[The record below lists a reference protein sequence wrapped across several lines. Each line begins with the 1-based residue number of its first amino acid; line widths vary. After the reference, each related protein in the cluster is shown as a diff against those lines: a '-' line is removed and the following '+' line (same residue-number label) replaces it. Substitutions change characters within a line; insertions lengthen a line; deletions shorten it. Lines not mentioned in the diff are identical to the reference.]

1 MNKFSCSFTRFN
13 LISLVFLFVAFFTT
27 NCGDEESETPTPA
40 PAISSINPTS
50 GLVGT
55 EVTISGSNFS
65 DSPSQNS
72 VKFNET
78 TASVKSASTSSLVV
92 DVPTGATTGVVSV
105 TVQGQTAT
113 GPTFTVEE
121 PVTAV
126 EIDCNA
132 NEITS
137 STMWPDIES
146 GTSIDYIVK
155 CAISVKN
162 NALLT
167 IEPGVIIQFEG
178 EEAGI
183 FTSDGGGLSAVGTA
197 SEPIVFEGTSNLQG
211 VWQGIYFASTN
222 PQNKLDFVEVRNAG
236 RKASVQSGVKA
247 GVQLSKKD
255 DSRASITNA
264 VIENNEGYGIY
275 ITEDS
280 NLENF
285 SNNTINDNSLS
296 PVGINF
302 NQIGK
307 LDASTTYGSGN
318 GQAFVEVI
326 RDELTVDANVAALGV
341 PFRFTE
347 GNKYYVEKALNL
359 APGTIFEFVAGAG
372 LRMGGP
378 ATDCSLTTASINAT
392 GTANDPIIFRGTV
405 SGKGSWVGI
414 GINSSN
420 PNNKLIYC
428 QIAGAGSAKIFNAG
442 QFGANI
448 TLQCDSKVI
457 VQNTTIAESNDY
469 GIYVLDDDAILQDF
483 ESNSFTDNET
493 SPIYIH
499 FPHIGELDGNSN
511 YDTNNSGAFIQV
523 SGESLIDNNLTVQA
537 LNVPYRINVS
547 ELGRP
552 VYVEKEVT
560 INPGVTFEFNTG
572 SGIIL
577 GSPGVDCLP
586 TTGSLKAIG
595 TAAEPIVFK
604 GATAGQGSWVG
615 IGINSST
622 AANEFD
628 HCEISGGGSK
638 KLYNA
643 GGQGNIVIHC
653 SGKLKIQNSTIKDSG
668 GWGVDFEQTSS
679 NNLDASNIIYEN
691 NSAGNVNSN

>member
-1 MNKFSCSFTRFN
+1 MYKLICSFNRFN
-13 LISLVFLFVAFFTT
+13 LISLFLFVAFFTT
-27 NCGDEESETPTPA
+27 NCGNEESETPTPA

-50 GLVGT
+50 GPVGT

-65 DSPSQNS
+65 ETPSQNS
-72 VKFNET
+72 VKFNGT
-78 TASVKSASTSSLVV
+78 TAAVKSASTSSLVV
-92 DVPTGATTGVVSV
+92 DVPAGATTGIISV

-113 GPTFTVEE
+113 GPTFTIEE
-121 PVTAV
+121 PINAI

-137 STMWPDIES
+137 STTWADVES
-146 GTSIDYIVK
+146 GSTVDYIVR

-197 SEPIVFEGTSNLQG
+197 SEPIIFEGTSGLQG

-222 PQNKLDFVEVRNAG
+222 PLNKLDYVEVRNAG
-236 RKASVQSGVKA
+236 RKASAQSGVKA
-247 GVQLSKKD
+247 GVQLSEKD
-255 DSRASITNA
+255 GSRASITNS
-264 VIENNEGYGIY
+264 ILENNEGYGIY

-285 SNNTINDNSLS
+285 SNNTINNNSLS
-296 PVGINF
+296 SVGINF

-307 LDASTTYGSGN
+307 LDASTTYGSEN

-326 RDELTVDANVAALGV
+326 RDELTVDADIAALNV
-341 PFRFTE
+341 PFRFAE
-347 GNKYYVEKALNL
+347 SNKYYVEKALNI
-359 APGTIFEFVAGAG
+359 APGTIFEFVNGAG
-372 LRMGGP
+372 LKLGRP
-378 ATDCSLTTASINAT
+378 LANECSVNTGSINAT

-414 GINSSN
+414 GINSSS

-428 QIAGAGSAKIFNAG
+428 QIAGAGSDKMFNGADY
-442 QFGANI
+442 GANI
-448 TLQCDSKVI
+448 TLACDSKVI
-457 VQNTTIAESNDY
+457 IQNTTIAESKEY
-469 GIYVLDDDAILQDF
+469 GIYMFDHDAILQDF
-483 ESNSFTDNET
+483 ENNSFTDNET

-499 FPHIGELDGNSN
+499 FPHIGELDSDSD
-511 YDTNNSGAFIQV
+511 YDTSDSGAYIHV
-523 SGESLIDNNLTVQA
+523 SGERLKDNDLTVQA
-537 LNVPYRINVS
+537 LNVPYRIFVS
-547 ELGRP
+547 ELGQP
-552 VYVEKEVT
+552 VYVEKAIT
-560 INPGVTFEFNTG
+560 INPGVIFEFNPGTG
-572 SGIIL
+572 IELGTLGTDCGI
-577 GSPGVDCLP
+577 
-586 TTGSLKAIG
+586 TTGSLNAIG
-595 TAAEPIVFK
+595 TAEDPIIFK
-604 GATAGQGSWVG
+604 GVTEGQGTWIG

-638 KLYNA
+638 QLYNA

-653 SGKLKIQNSTIKDSG
+653 SGKLKIQN
-668 GWGVDFEQTSS
+668 
-679 NNLDASNIIYEN
+679 
-691 NSAGNVNSN
+691 

>member
-1 MNKFSCSFTRFN
+1 MYKLISSFNRFN
-13 LISLVFLFVAFFTT
+13 LISLFLFVAFFTT
-27 NCGDEESETPTPA
+27 NCGNEESETPSPM
-40 PAISSINPTS
+40 PAISSIDPTS

-55 EVTISGSNFS
+55 EVTISGANFS
-65 DSPSQNS
+65 ETPSQNT
-72 VKFNET
+72 VTFNGTT
-78 TASVKSASTSSLVV
+78 TAVKSATTSTLVV
-92 DVPTGATTGVVSV
+92 DVPAGATTGIISV
-105 TVQGQTAT
+105 TVQGQTAS
-113 GPTFTVEE
+113 GPTFIVEE
-121 PVTAV
+121 PITGI

-137 STMWPDIES
+137 STTWTDVES
-146 GTSIDYIVK
+146 GSTVDYIVK

-197 SEPIVFEGTSNLQG
+197 SEPIIFEGTSDLQG

-222 PQNKLDFVEVRNAG
+222 PQNKLDHVEVRNAG

-285 SNNTINDNSLS
+285 NNNTINNNSLS

-307 LDASTTYGSGN
+307 LDAATTYGPGN
-318 GQAFVEVI
+318 GQAFIEVI
-326 RDELTVDANVAALGV
+326 RDELTVDANVAALDV

-347 GNKYYVEKALNL
+347 GNKYYVEKALNI
-359 APGTIFEFVAGAG
+359 APGIIFEFSADAG
-372 LRMGGP
+372 LRMGQQ

-414 GINSSN
+414 GINSSS

-428 QIAGAGSAKIFNAG
+428 QISGAGSAKLFNAG

-448 TLQCDSKVI
+448 TLQCDSKVTI
-457 VQNTTIAESNDY
+457 QNTTITESNDY

-499 FPHIGELDGNSN
+499 FPHIGELDGNSD
-511 YDTNNSGAFIQV
+511 YDTNNSGSFIQV
-523 SGESLIDNNLTVQA
+523 SGESLIDNDLTVKA

-560 INPGVTFEFNTG
+560 IDPGVTFEFNTG

-577 GSPGVDCLP
+577 GSPGVDCIP

-595 TAAEPIVFK
+595 SAEGPIVFK
-604 GATAGQGSWVG
+604 GATEGQGTWIG

-622 AANEFD
+622 ATNEFD
-628 HCEISGGGSK
+628 YCEISGGGSK
-638 KLYNA
+638 QLYNA

-668 GWGVDFEQTSS
+668 GWGVDFVQTSS
-679 NNLDASNIIYEN
+679 NNLDASNITYGN
-691 NSAGNVNSN
+691 NNAGNVNSN